1 VTFIVTF
8 FVTFIV
14 TFVVGRSGR
23 VGRAGSLASTNMVTG
38 RP

>member
-1 VTFIVTF
+1 MVTFIVTF

-23 VGRAGSLASTNMVTG
+23 VGRAGSLPRATW
-38 RP
+38 